1 MRALDLRLNLMKT
14 MPDAS
19 EPIDPYHK
27 WLGIPKPQQPPTHYR
42 LLGIEPFENNPE
54 VIDAAA
60 SRQVA
65 YLHQLTSGPHR
76 RLTQKLM
83 NEIAQARRVLMDDAS
98 REKYDAQLRDRPAEK
113 PASPKPENKLDFGTF
128 PAIDFGEKKTRKPID
143 TDSFA
148 VVTDQSSEE
157 PAASIG
163 DSGAPRPRG
172 GRAPKAWWQK
182 NDWRIHLG
190 ISAISVAIFVVYLLF
205 WGPGSNKRFVPEGN
219 FEQPK
224 IQNFDDQFID

>member
-1 MRALDLRLNLMKT
+1 

-27 WLGIPKPQQPPTHYR
+27 WLGIPKSQQPPTHYR
-42 LLGIEPFENNPE
+42 LLGIEPFEGNPE

-98 REKYDAQLRDRPAEK
+98 REKYDAQLRERSGEK
-113 PASPKPENKLDFGTF
+113 PASPKPKNKIDFGTF
-128 PAIDFGEKKTRKPID
+128 PAIDFGEKTPRK
-143 TDSFA
+143 SANAGSVA
-148 VVTDQSSEE
+148 VVRGPTGEE
-157 PAASIG
+157 PAAIAAQSE
-163 DSGAPRPRG
+163 SPPPRRG
-172 GRAPKAWWQK
+172 RSKKAWWQK

-190 ISAISVAIFVVYLLF
+190 ISAITVVIFVVYLLF
-205 WGPGSNKRFVPEGN
+205 WGPGSNERFVPEGN

-224 IQNFDDQFID
+224 IQNFDDKFTD